1 MHKNTCANVQQ
12 ELLQE
17 HSVVQGRI
25 ELLQGSYEHT
35 HRMVTISLASP
46 MAALMALL
54 HKGVNA
60 CII

>member
-1 MHKNTCANVQQ
+1 MFNKSSCRSTPWCKV
-12 ELLQE
+12 EL
-17 HSVVQGRI
+17 
-25 ELLQGSYEHT
+25 SYCRVHMSILT
-35 HRMVTISLASP
+35 GWLVTISLASP